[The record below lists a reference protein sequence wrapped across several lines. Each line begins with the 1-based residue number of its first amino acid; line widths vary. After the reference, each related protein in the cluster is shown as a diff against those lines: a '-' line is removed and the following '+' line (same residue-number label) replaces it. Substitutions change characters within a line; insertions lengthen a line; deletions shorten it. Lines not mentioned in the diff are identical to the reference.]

1 MNQTIASLNDQ
12 LTSLKAQLAVQLST
26 SEEAGVN
33 PLMYV
38 LFAALAGVI
47 AALVIYR
54 KKKAE
59 E

>member
-1 MNQTIASLNDQ
+1 MNQTLAGLNDQ
-12 LTSLKAQLAVQLST
+12 LTSLKTQLAVQT
-26 SEEAGVN
+26 SGGEEGPD

-38 LFAALAGVI
+38 LFAALAGV
-47 AALVIYR
+47 AAAFIIYR

>member
-12 LTSLKAQLAVQLST
+12 LTSLKAQLAVQT
-26 SEEAGVN
+26 SSGEEGPN

-38 LFAALAGVI
+38 LFAALAGV
-47 AALVIYR
+47 AAAFVIYK